1 MMTPDCQGHWFSGSP
16 EIREWRVLTR
26 VPTNSW
32 ARCWGEPTR
41 CAFIP
46 ASLRRPC
53 RCCAWSVVD
62 QEAGRASELVGLCG
76 HHAHRQFLPRQVRT
90 GQFEGRGGVGL
101 VDVDNGRRGVV
112 AVLFELLQGVL
123 ATSSDSVRW
132 GGVHRSRLTSCISGR
147 AGRRCAARCTAR
159 RGVGTQRTAT
169 SSCARPRRTRPVTA
183 QRVVAR
189 RVRTDSTGPERNL
202 GEASR
207 METRP
212 FRTSELCPL
221 SDRYDADSTRAAG
234 LTARQD
240 QLEQGQ
246 QRQFRTPARSA

>member
-1 MMTPDCQGHWFSGSP
+1 VRSSQH
-16 EIREWRVLTR
+16 
-26 VPTNSW
+26 
-32 ARCWGEPTR
+32 
-41 CAFIP
+41 
-46 ASLRRPC
+46 PC
-53 RCCAWSVVD
+53 
-62 QEAGRASELVGLCG
+62 EGRAAAAPGLWWTRKQVEQVNSSACVGTTRTDSSSPDRSAPGSSKDAAASASSTSIMDAAASSRCSLSSSKEFSR
-76 HHAHRQFLPRQVRT
+76 HRRIRC
-90 GQFEGRGGVGL
+90 
-101 VDVDNGRRGVV
+101 
-112 AVLFELLQGVL
+112 
-123 ATSSDSVRW
+123 